1 MLKLKKNSQQAKR
14 NILKALADKIE
25 GFRDNL
31 DKDSSSDFGFL
42 ANNINIRHNNLDG
55 KNKKEYLVNIEN
67 EELESWYDETYQV
80 MLLCILE
87 NNYKVTKITCGSH
100 HEFCPRRKCKF
111 WGGCQRKARPVE
123 DQVPHS
129 VYRPR
134 YEQDWGP
141 SLPPPPP
148 AKVNCDNGRKHG
160 DNKPC
165 PMPDPMAPYFDA
177 ENKMR
182 YESVKQ
188 SHKRHNKKVDAPK
201 RKRNRFV

>member
-1 MLKLKKNSQQAKR
+1 MIKMSRNRISKLRCISCGCREKKVAILSDPIDTSKTVGFATTCCNCGHMQTYALKNTEETVNDAD
-14 NILKALADKIE
+14 IL
-25 GFRDNL
+25 
-31 DKDSSSDFGFL
+31 S
-42 ANNINIRHNNLDG
+42 
-55 KNKKEYLVNIEN
+55 V
-67 EELESWYDETYQV
+67 
-80 MLLCILE
+80 LE

-111 WGGCQRKARPVE
+111 WGDCKRKARPVE